1 MKHNKGPRK
10 SDFSTGTIFVSE
22 EEMRKAIGHFSF
34 DVNHQIHLQKLMNLR
49 QKMIR
54 AKHDG
59 KLGNGQVYFTYGNPC
74 DHAHLHFF
82 ANDFESAKSF
92 FEVLE
97 TLDEYIYFEK
107 NSFRLLRA
115 VQFFHTALFLFIDIS
130 YFAYIKQKA
139 LI

>member
-10 SDFSTGTIFVSE
+10 SDFSIGTIFVSE

-107 NSFRLLRA
+107 
-115 VQFFHTALFLFIDIS
+115 
-130 YFAYIKQKA
+130 K
-139 LI
+139 